1 MSILYI
7 SEYTELPTAQ
17 FAGYRPMAPE
27 PSITDQTV
35 AIGGSSNVS
44 LPFSGF
50 TNFVR
55 VHTDSICSIQF
66 SNANSTATATT
77 LNKRLA
83 INQTEYFSV
92 TPGGTVAVIT
102 NV

>member
-17 FAGYRPMAPE
+17 FSGYRPMAPE
-27 PSITDQTV
+27 PSVIDQTI
-35 AIGGSSNVS
+35 AIGGSSAAS
-44 LPFSGF
+44 LPFSGK

-55 VHTDSICSIQF
+55 IHTDSICSIQF
-66 SNANSTATATT
+66 SNASTTATATT
-77 LNKRLA
+77 VNKRLA

-92 TPGGTVAVIT
+92 TPGGTVAVIS

>member
-1 MSILYI
+1 MAILYI

-17 FAGYRPMAPE
+17 FTGYRPMAPE
-27 PSITDQTV
+27 PSIRDQTI
-35 AIGGSSNVS
+35 AIGGISAVS

-55 VHTDSICSIQF
+55 IHSDTICSIQF
-66 SNANSTATATT
+66 SNASTTATATT
-77 LNKRLA
+77 INKRLA
-83 INQTEYFSV
+83 TNQTEYFSV

-102 NV
+102 NT